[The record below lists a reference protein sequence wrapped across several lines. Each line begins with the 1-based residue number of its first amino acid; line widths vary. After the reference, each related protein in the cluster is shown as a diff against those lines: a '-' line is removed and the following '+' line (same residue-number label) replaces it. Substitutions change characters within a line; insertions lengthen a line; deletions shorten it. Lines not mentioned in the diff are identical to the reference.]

1 MALRIRL
8 LEMLLKVH
16 LGGGYRKSSSSGG
29 RSGFTK
35 GKKVVCNNWL
45 LSLLVCATLVVY
57 LVMGSIICKDGILA
71 LAVSVGGE
79 DMKLAACHML
89 DLSRPLSQSIQ
100 WSAFAFF
107 I

>member
-16 LGGGYRKSSSSGG
+16 LGGGYRKSSSRGG

-35 GKKVVCNNWL
+35 GKKVVCNNLL
-45 LSLLVCATLVVY
+45 LSSLVCVTLVVC

-71 LAVSVGGE
+71 LAVSVGSE

-89 DLSRPLSQSIQ
+89 DLSRPSSQLIQ
-100 WSAFAFF
+100 WSTFAFF